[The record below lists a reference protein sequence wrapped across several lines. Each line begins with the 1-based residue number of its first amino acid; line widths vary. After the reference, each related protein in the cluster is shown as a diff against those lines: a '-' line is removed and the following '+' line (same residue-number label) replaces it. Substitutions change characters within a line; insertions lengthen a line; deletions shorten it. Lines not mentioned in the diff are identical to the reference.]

1 MQLRLA
7 TSQDFEV
14 YKMLYEADDISV
26 LYPSSVESEVKPQ
39 QDSEDD
45 PTLDEETTNLILEDS
60 ILTREQYEEELADLK
75 NYRIYLVE
83 EETEIIGFAKLF
95 KIQKNRWK
103 LERLSI
109 IQQYQSQRIV
119 EQVTDWVLIQP
130 QIKTID
136 VCVFKESISLMKEV
150 GFEEYISTSY
160 LRKTRKQK
168 AG

>member
-1 MQLRLA
+1 MRIRLA
-7 TSQDFEV
+7 TPQDFEV
-14 YKMLYEADDISV
+14 YKMLYEDDDISV
-26 LYPSSVESEVKPQ
+26 LYPASLESEVKPQ
-39 QDSEDD
+39 QDSEENDMF
-45 PTLDEETTNLILEDS
+45 DEETMNSILEDS
-60 ILTREQYEEELADLK
+60 ILTREQYEEELADLN

-103 LERLSI
+103 LERLNI

-136 VCVFKESISLMKEV
+136 VCAFTEAISLMKES
-150 GFEEYISTSY
+150 GFKERISTSY
-160 LRKTRKQK
+160 LRKVRN
-168 AG
+168 

>member
-1 MQLRLA
+1 MRIRLA
-7 TSQDFEV
+7 TPQDFEV
-14 YKMLYEADDISV
+14 YKMLYEDDDISV
-26 LYPSSVESEVKPQ
+26 LYPASLESEVKPQ
-39 QDSEDD
+39 QDSEENDMF
-45 PTLDEETTNLILEDS
+45 DEETMNSILEDS
-60 ILTREQYEEELADLK
+60 ILTREQYEEELADLN

-103 LERLSI
+103 LERLNI

-136 VCVFKESISLMKEV
+136 VCAFTEAISLMKESE
-150 GFEEYISTSY
+150 FKERISTSY
-160 LRKTRKQK
+160 LRKVRN
-168 AG
+168 

>member
-1 MQLRLA
+1 M
-7 TSQDFEV
+7 F
-14 YKMLYEADDISV
+14 
-26 LYPSSVESEVKPQ
+26 
-39 QDSEDD
+39 
-45 PTLDEETTNLILEDS
+45 DEETMNSILEDS
-60 ILTREQYEEELADLK
+60 ILTREQYEEELADLN

-103 LERLSI
+103 LERLNI

-136 VCVFKESISLMKEV
+136 VCAFTEAISLMKES
-150 GFEEYISTSY
+150 GFKERISTSY
-160 LRKTRKQK
+160 LRKVRN
-168 AG
+168 